1 MGNQKLDFAKRGAYL
16 HAYSG
21 WSHDPSRAAFARD
34 LGGETNTNLKA
45 ASKDQALTCRLPYG
59 QRLTK

>member
-21 WSHDPSRAAFARD
+21 WSYDPSWAAFARD

-45 ASKDQALTCRLPYG
+45 ASKDQALTRPLPFG